1 MLPSA
6 HEITTNAGSLAN
18 TLAPLAIAWHV
29 AVAGSLVAVAAG
41 WRPSV
46 RLVLFAL
53 AIPLVTV
60 SAAAFASHNPV
71 NGTAFLVLAV
81 LLAVAGEGSTA
92 QHVHRGHAWSTWFGA
107 LLIVY
112 ALCYPHFVTGAWY
125 RVIAAAPIGVLPC
138 PTLALV
144 AGFVMLAGGFGSRGI
159 PAVLAIWAGLY
170 AYVGVA
176 WLGVALDLG
185 LLLAALALLALAVD
199 HGAGEHAAV
208 NA

>member
-29 AVAGSLVAVAAG
+29 AAAAALVAVLAG
-41 WRPSV
+41 WRPSH

-53 AIPLVTV
+53 AAPIVTV
-60 SAAAFASHNPV
+60 SAVAFASHNPV
-71 NGTAFLVLAV
+71 TGTTFLVLAIV
-81 LLAVAGEGSTA
+81 LAVAGEASTA
-92 QHVHRGHAWSTWFGA
+92 PHVRRGHAWSTWFGA
-107 LLIVY
+107 VLLLY
-112 ALCYPHFVTGAWY
+112 ALCYPHFVTGAWW
-125 RVIAAAPIGVLPC
+125 RVIVAAPVGVLPC

-159 PAVLAIWAGLY
+159 PAVLAVWAGLY

-185 LLLAALALLALAVD
+185 LLVASLALLALAVD
-199 HGAGEHAAV
+199 HGAGEHAALGT
-208 NA
+208 